1 MWVDIRPESARCQ
14 RRLLEL
20 KPRRR
25 WRRRR
30 SYNNDGD
37 AGTRNGNNI
46 DDGSGDV
53 GVLADFSADFLPK
66 MKCMDSSRQK

>member
-1 MWVDIRPESARCQ
+1 M
-14 RRLLEL
+14 
-20 KPRRR
+20 
-25 WRRRR
+25 
-30 SYNNDGD
+30 SYNDDGD

-53 GVLADFSADFLPK
+53 GVLADFSADFLLK